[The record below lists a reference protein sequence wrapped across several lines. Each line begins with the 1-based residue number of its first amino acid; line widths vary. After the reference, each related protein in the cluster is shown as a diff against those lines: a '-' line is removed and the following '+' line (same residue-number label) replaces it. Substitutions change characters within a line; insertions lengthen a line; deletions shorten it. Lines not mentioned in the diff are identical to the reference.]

1 MSLWV
6 NLNWIRLSV
15 SAEIQKNPTRLEK
28 LYKRKEKRTYLFSG
42 IVILHTLLFHLVFL
56 LLMCFSLILVSKIL
70 QNQLK
75 YVF

>member
-1 MSLWV
+1 M
-6 NLNWIRLSV
+6 
-15 SAEIQKNPTRLEK
+15 
-28 LYKRKEKRTYLFSG
+28 TYLFSG
-42 IVILHTLLFHLVFL
+42 IVILHTLFDLIFL